1 MFDENL
7 CTAIE
12 EIASE
17 LNIESAALKAVV
29 QVESAGRLS
38 VNIAGRKEPLIRFEG
53 HYFYKLLPL
62 IKRNMALAQGLAS
75 AKAGAVKNPFTQK
88 GRWRLLRRAIKINR
102 AAALESVSWGLGQVM
117 GSHWRWLGYASI
129 DALVVE
135 ARDGVAGQVRLM
147 ARYITKANL
156 TDKLR
161 AHDWAGFARAYN
173 GPAYRKYKYHTKL
186 ARAYDS
192 FSAGGPQKH
201 LKNKMAMLQYGS
213 TGNSVTEL
221 QKNLSSL
228 GYFLISDGDFG
239 PATERAVSQFQQ
251 EHHLGIDGIFGTKC
265 IRAMTQLLPS
275 SNKYPSLSCLS
286 ALNKAHGK

>member
-7 CTAIE
+7 SSAIE
-12 EIASE
+12 KIASE
-17 LNIESAALKAVV
+17 LNIEPATLKAVV

-38 VNIAGRKEPLIRFEG
+38 VSIAGRAEPLIRFEG

-62 IKRNMALAQGLAS
+62 AKRNMAIAQGLAS
-75 AKAGAVKNPFTQK
+75 ARAGTVKNPLTQK
-88 GRWRLLRRAIKINR
+88 GRWQMLRRAMKINR

-135 ARDGVAGQVRLM
+135 AREGAAGQIRLM

-156 TDKLR
+156 AEKLR

-173 GPAYRKYKYHTKL
+173 GPAYRKFKYHTKL

-192 FSAGGPQKH
+192 FSGAGSQKH
-201 LKNKMAMLQYGS
+201 VKNKLVMLQYGNI
-213 TGNSVTEL
+213 GKAVTEL
-221 QKNLSSL
+221 QKNLTSL
-228 GYFLISDGDFG
+228 GHFLISDGDFG
-239 PATERAVSQFQQ
+239 PATERAVRKFQL
-251 EHHLGIDGIFGTKC
+251 EHHLVVDGIFGPKC
-265 IRAMTQLLPS
+265 IRAMTQLLPCS
-275 SNKYPSLSCLS
+275 HK
-286 ALNKAHGK
+286 

>member
-7 CTAIE
+7 SSTIE

-17 LNIESAALKAVV
+17 LNIEPATLKAVV

-38 VNIAGRKEPLIRFEG
+38 VNIAGRAEPLIRFEG

-62 IKRNMALAQGLAS
+62 AKRNMAVAQGLAS
-75 AKAGAVKNPFTQK
+75 AKAGTIKNPLTQK
-88 GRWRLLRRAIKINR
+88 GRWKLLRRAMKIDR

-129 DALVVE
+129 DALVVG
-135 ARDGVAGQVRLM
+135 AREGVAGQIRLM
-147 ARYITKANL
+147 ARYIAKANL
-156 TDKLR
+156 AEKLR

-192 FSAGGPQKH
+192 FSATGSRRN
-201 LKNKMAMLQYGS
+201 LKNKMVMLQYGS
-213 TGNSVTEL
+213 TGKAVAEL
-221 QKNLSSL
+221 QKNLTSL
-228 GYFLISDGDFG
+228 GCFLIADGDFG
-239 PATERAVSQFQQ
+239 PATERAVRQFQL
-251 EHHLGIDGIFGTKC
+251 EHHLAVDGIFGPKCTK
-265 IRAMTQLLPS
+265 AMMQLLPS
-275 SNKYPSLSCLS
+275 S
-286 ALNKAHGK
+286 HE

>member
-7 CTAIE
+7 SSAIE
-12 EIASE
+12 KIASE
-17 LNIESAALKAVV
+17 LNIEPATLKAVV

-38 VNIAGRKEPLIRFEG
+38 VNIAGRAEPLIRFEG

-62 IKRNMALAQGLAS
+62 AKRNMAIAQGLAS
-75 AKAGAVKNPFTQK
+75 ARAGTVKNPLTQK
-88 GRWRLLRRAIKINR
+88 SRWQMLRRAMKINR

-135 ARDGVAGQVRLM
+135 AREGAAGQIRLM
-147 ARYITKANL
+147 ARYISKANL
-156 TDKLR
+156 EEKLR

-192 FSAGGPQKH
+192 FSGAGSQKH
-201 LKNKMAMLQYGS
+201 VKNKLVMLQYGS
-213 TGNSVTEL
+213 TGKAVTEL
-221 QKNLSSL
+221 QKNLTSL
-228 GYFLISDGDFG
+228 GHFLISDGDFG
-239 PATERAVSQFQQ
+239 PATERAVRKFQL
-251 EHHLGIDGIFGTKC
+251 EHHLVVDGIFGPKC
-265 IRAMTQLLPS
+265 IRAMTQLLPCS
-275 SNKYPSLSCLS
+275 HK
-286 ALNKAHGK
+286 